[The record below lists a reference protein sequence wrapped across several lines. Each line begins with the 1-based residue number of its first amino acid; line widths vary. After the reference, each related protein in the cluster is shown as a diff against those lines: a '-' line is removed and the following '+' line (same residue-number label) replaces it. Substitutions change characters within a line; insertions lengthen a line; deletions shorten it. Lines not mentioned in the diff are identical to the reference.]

1 EIHTGIDALNST
13 VNPIISETLSL
24 QREEGPSPVERIC
37 HIASVVWGAGVVLML
52 AYGVY
57 SYVRVRIKVREAV
70 PEGDRIYVCEGM
82 ESPFILGIVRP
93 RIFLPVSLSGEAREY
108 VLVHERAHLARLD
121 HLWKPFGFLLLS
133 LHWFNPLMWLSYILL
148 SRDIEA
154 ACDEKVIKRLGEDAK
169 APYATALIDSASARR
184 LISACPLAFGET
196 GVRGRVR
203 SVLSYKK
210 PAFWIILVSLLLCTA
225 VAVLFLTDPKDP
237 DVPKQESVSQLQ
249 GLTLEIKKIEI
260 SQPDP
265 YITVLWKNDSGE
277 DIVYGED
284 FYIFSKV
291 NGAWENMRIEENYV
305 WNSIGHYLTPGQQ
318 AEKRYYLNG
327 IIMTEAGKYRFETD
341 CFIEGAPDEKY
352 KATVEFELEQG
363 IAPIGVH
370 TLDPIE
376 LVYDAPMFSFVQT
389 PDNAPEYMLVNG
401 MTLLKSENGVIS
413 SCGTLEERDIRGA
426 GFEGLFQG
434 GDIGWNGGLSAPKL
448 MEKNMRFWELDG
460 NGDYSYYVL
469 LRQEDGR
476 YYLGEG
482 YISEG
487 QRFVRWLYKMSEI
500 GRDEGGSVT
509 QLCEENSIYFYDKSY
524 AEGVSFEID
533 SYYSMS
539 DGEAQTLYDA
549 LENEK
554 WVYDALVDRLEFE
567 YDGMILCE
575 GRWLCFGLEDGVFYY
590 DEYFCEGAK
599 EAAGLVEELLKKSV
613 KYAPI
618 SKPVGDSIS
627 AGGEIYVYPD
637 SPDLMSPN
645 LNLSDDGTFTFT
657 LSALSSAHITG
668 TYEKIDGLLI
678 LTTDAEVPDTY
689 VFEIKDYFTITF
701 DAERSAKIPEYR
713 YSSDGEPQSPVPDGA
728 CFVRTL
734 FLGDASFSFPVY
746 DSVECDING
755 DGSPEKCTLSPGP
768 TSGVISL
775 ALHVVDMKS
784 GKEYRD
790 WWGWDIANAR
800 FVVEEENLYICG
812 ERRLSMVD
820 YVSEYETVCMRVSL
834 EGGDL
839 TVEEAKSSSFVGGF
853 LRVYRFEEKSEE
865 PTREET
871 DSVCERMYEKLGRT
885 DPDTGLDYYCV
896 VHSSFEINGEK
907 YYFINWKWLVPD
919 DEGNPSHASQIT
931 QLVLSED
938 FSKLYDAYFEDD
950 GILKICNKRNL
961 MN

>member
-1 EIHTGIDALNST
+1 MTELFLKILNMSVAASYIGAAVMIARLFLKKAPRWVPCVLWAMVAIRLVCPFSLESALSLIPSAETFPEEIIYSETPEIHTGIDALNST
-13 VNPIISETLSL
+13 VNPIISETLSP

-37 HIASVVWGAGVVLML
+37 HIASVVWCAGVVLML

-70 PEGDRIYVCEGM
+70 PEGDRIYVCEGV

-108 VLVHERAHLARLD
+108 VIAHERAHLARLD

-249 GLTLEIKKIEI
+249 GLTLEIKKIET

-370 TLDPIE
+370 TLDPVE

-448 MEKNMRFWELDG
+448 MEENMRFWELDG

-469 LRQEDGR
+469 LLQEDGR

-539 DGEAQTLYDA
+539 DGEAQALYDA

-599 EAAGLVEELLKKSV
+599 EAAGLLSRYKSSAAPYVPIEL
-613 KYAPI
+613 PEDI
-618 SKPVGDSIS
+618 SKVLNTRIFT
-627 AGGEIYVYPD
+627 YKN
-637 SPDLMSPN
+637 SPDFVSPQLTLIEDEN
-645 LNLSDDGTFTFT
+645 RFTFSYST
-657 LSALSSAHITG
+657 FSSEYIAG
-668 TYEKIDGLLI
+668 SYETDGEELI
-678 LTTDAEVPDTY
+678 LTTDGEEPRVY
-689 VFEIKDYFTITF
+689 VFDIAGDDTLIF
-701 DAERSAKIPEYR
+701 DAKSSAKIPKYK
-713 YSSDGEPQSPVPDGA
+713 YSQDGEPQSPVPDGA
-728 CFVRTL
+728 RFDRVL

-755 DGSPEKCTLSPGP
+755 DGSPEKCTLFPGP

-775 ALHVVDMKS
+775 AIHVVDMKS

-790 WWGWDIANAR
+790 WWGWDISNAR
-800 FVVEEENLYICG
+800 FVVEEEKLYISG
-812 ERRLSMVD
+812 DMMFTYD
-820 YVSEYETVCMRVSL
+820 PPSENKKVYMRVSL
-834 EGGDL
+834 E
-839 TVEEAKSSSFVGGF
+839 
-853 LRVYRFEEKSEE
+853 
-865 PTREET
+865 
-871 DSVCERMYEKLGRT
+871 
-885 DPDTGLDYYCV
+885 
-896 VHSSFEINGEK
+896 NGE
-907 YYFINWKWLVPD
+907 LVVD
-919 DEGNPSHASQIT
+919 DKQ
-931 QLVLSED
+931 
-938 FSKLYDAYFEDD
+938 
-950 GILKICNKRNL
+950 
-961 MN
+961 